1 MKRDRSKLLPGHP
14 DFIGPL
20 SPIQTHR
27 KKARRKIT
35 NNPPP
40 RWPDF
45 MNVAAA
51 RLIHE
56 RGGFTAR
63 ADPVEQIAAEIVRG
77 GEGEAFLKSVRR
89 GRSTPA
95 AEFAL
100 PAVARSRGRDRRER
114 APAARGSE
122 HAGSGESGVAGIGAM
137 KKEPTIQLIYLAL
150 EGVYSSEAAHR
161 GHFYRRFRVPALAE
175 WLFRADRWLMIWC
188 LLVAVYHARRLR
200 A

>member
-20 SPIQTHR
+20 SPIQSHR
-27 KKARRKIT
+27 KKARRKVT

-89 GRSTPA
+89 GRSTQRQNLRYRLLREVEA
-95 AEFAL
+95 AIGASV
-100 PAVARSRGRDRRER
+100 PRRREDRNTPEAAKAVRLELLAQPANELR
-114 APAARGSE
+114 APGLS
-122 HAGSGESGVAGIGAM
+122 
-137 KKEPTIQLIYLAL
+137 
-150 EGVYSSEAAHR
+150 
-161 GHFYRRFRVPALAE
+161 
-175 WLFRADRWLMIWC
+175 
-188 LLVAVYHARRLR
+188 LR
-200 A
+200 